1 MRTLGATAVVAALAI
16 VGAAPA
22 SAVTGGFG
30 LREAL
35 QSSPRLITT
44 AGKSER
50 TKTSCQAGDL
60 RARGSASP
68 IALGE
73 KLSRKWLPVAC
84 EQPPR
89 SQVVSDALK
98 HASAAALSLYG

>member
-1 MRTLGATAVVAALAI
+1 MRTLGATVVVAALGVI
-16 VGAAPA
+16 GAAPA
-22 SAVTGGFG
+22 SGGFG
-30 LREAL
+30 FAEAL
-35 QSSPRLITT
+35 RT
-44 AGKSER
+44 APQAIAVAGNAKSER
-50 TKTSCQAGDL
+50 TKISCQAGDL
-60 RARGSASP
+60 RAHGSSKP

-89 SQVVSDALK
+89 SQMISDALK